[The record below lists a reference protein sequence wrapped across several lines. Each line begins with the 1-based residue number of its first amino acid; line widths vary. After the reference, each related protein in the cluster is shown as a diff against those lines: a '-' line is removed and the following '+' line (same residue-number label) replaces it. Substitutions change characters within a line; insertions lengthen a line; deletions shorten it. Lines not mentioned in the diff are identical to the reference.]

1 MEHKEETHTMVKLLA
16 DDTVW
21 EIFLEIVER
30 EKDYTENDQ
39 NPIFSALQSVDLIT
53 LKEYNGTLIFY
64 PTKKG
69 FEVHQSLC
77 EIFDTR
83 KTSIFKNPQSN
94 QNIFQIWNDLG
105 QRVPFAVKRESWNP
119 ASSYEWW
126 QRLRLGS
133 SPYGKAWGYFRRRE
147 QNISEPDGEPG
158 EVRCAG
164 CYQWFLV
171 DDIDLSGYEES
182 E

>member
-119 ASSYEWW
+119 ASSYEW
-126 QRLRLGS
+126 
-133 SPYGKAWGYFRRRE
+133 
-147 QNISEPDGEPG
+147 
-158 EVRCAG
+158 
-164 CYQWFLV
+164 
-171 DDIDLSGYEES
+171 
-182 E
+182 